1 MEKLHLL
8 AALEGWQSKD
18 PHKNKINHITHAVL
32 ENTEKSPLLEAIIKK
47 PLGFP
52 VTEYNDELINA
63 DKDDLENI
71 KDRLGITE
79 PQVKQMVE
87 AKSTGWNLAERKT
100 IYVKEED
107 FKNPKDSLSILDKK
121 THKVINFSQPLLIT
135 GAYDKTTKGKIIEAG
150 GVGGE
155 RYIEVSNVKLRE
167 TAVYKLDND
176 TYIMGFQLKGNPAVY
191 LFPIKPESFNA
202 AFDIKESDIK
212 ESDIKQTKQDAGE
225 VKVNLPTFTGS
236 LDIYK
241 ELSEGNIET
250 LKTLDQFL
258 NFKYKDDVDKKI
270 EALKD
275 RRFRKQFTNFI
286 KYEKTHRKPRPKPKP
301 KPKPT
306 GTEPSK
312 ENTEDASKLRNKLIF
327 EHPDNIYESP
337 DIEKAN
343 DKYEEIT
350 GGRRDVAEVLE
361 FMLNKVAGNSY
372 SEEEMKKKGELLFNT
387 EFLKKFNDVFERVL
401 RIDDLGGLDAEPNT
415 SEPETGEPEPDAAPE
430 ADKGNPAMLNIKS
443 PPPEKPSGTE
453 NAKSEK
459 PKKGAT

>member
-8 AALEGWQSKD
+8 AALNGLQAKD
-18 PHKNKINHITHAVL
+18 PYKNRIDSIVEGIT
-32 ENTEKSPLLEAIIKK
+32 KRPLLEAIIKK

-52 VTEYNDELINA
+52 VTEYNDELIRA

-79 PQVKQMVE
+79 PQMKQIIE
-87 AKSTGWNLAERKT
+87 AKSTGWNLTERKT
-100 IYVKEED
+100 IYVKEAD
-107 FKNPKDSLSILDKK
+107 FNNPKDSLSILMDEK

-135 GAYDKTTKGKIIEAG
+135 GAYDKTTKGKIIK
-150 GVGGE
+150 VGGE
-155 RYIEVSNVKLRE
+155 RYIQVSNAKLRE
-167 TAVYKLDND
+167 TAVYKLNND
-176 TYIMGFQLKGNPAVY
+176 TYIMAFQLKNNPAVY

-202 AFDIKESDIK
+202 AFDTKESDIK

-225 VKVNLPTFTGS
+225 VKVNLPQFTGS

-250 LKTLDQFL
+250 LKTLEQFL

-275 RRFRKQFTNFI
+275 RRFRKQFTQFI
-286 KYEKTHRKPRPKPKP
+286 NYEKTHRNPNPKPKP

-312 ENTEDASKLRNKLIF
+312 DESKKLRNKLIF
-327 EHPDNIYESP
+327 EHPISIYKYP
-337 DIEKAN
+337 DMEKAN
-343 DKYEEIT
+343 DKYDDIT

-361 FMLNKVAGNSY
+361 LMLNKVAGNSY
-372 SEEEMKKKGELLFNT
+372 SEEEIKKKCKLLFDPKFI
-387 EFLKKFNDVFERVL
+387 EKFNDFFVSY
-401 RIDDLGGLDAEPNT
+401 A
-415 SEPETGEPEPDAAPE
+415 GEPAPDAGEPAPDAATEKTEE
-430 ADKGNPAMLNIKS
+430 ADKDNPAMLNIKS
-443 PPPEKPSGTE
+443 PPQEKPADTK

-459 PKKGAT
+459 PKKVAS